1 MLFAFNGADNV
12 PKWIGGL
19 GKTVGVNQ
27 FKNLINAI
35 ITLASAVITY
45 TVIMAIIAKFFS
57 NPGETNA
64 NLMNAITTGE
74 IFDADL
80 DLKNVEAM
88 TLTSCVV
95 LVYVLNYIQGQIPQ
109 VSKMVLSVFG
119 VSENKQLS
127 ETLAN
132 DMMALTQN
140 VVDTTKKIGETIISG
155 GEKDK
160 DKK

>member
-1 MLFAFNGADNV
+1 MV
-12 PKWIGGL
+12 
-19 GKTVGVNQ
+19 
-27 FKNLINAI
+27 
-35 ITLASAVITY
+35 
-45 TVIMAIIAKFFS
+45 IIAKFFS

-64 NLMNAITTGE
+64 NLMNAITTGK

-80 DLKNVEAM
+80 DMNNVEAM

-132 DMMALTQN
+132 DMMTLTQS

-155 GEKDK
+155 GDKDK